1 MVVDA
6 YRLLAHKAV
15 VAAEYAAAV
24 AVRLVGRR
32 LLVAAICEGKG
43 GSQIELKLMLAP
55 NHQRAYKTILELRLT
70 KNISTQE

>member
-1 MVVDA
+1 MVVVA

-32 LLVAAICEGKG
+32 LLVAAIIEGKG
-43 GSQIELKLMLAP
+43 GSQIELELMLAP
-55 NHQRAYKTILELRLT
+55 THHKSKRVYEMT
-70 KNISTQE
+70 S

>member
-43 GSQIELKLMLAP
+43 GSQILSLNAG
-55 NHQRAYKTILELRLT
+55 T
-70 KNISTQE
+70 KSSKSL